1 QTPINKGIRT
11 CVSPH
16 FGSLVPTLWEFKSKL
31 VPTLWEFYPSFFCFN
46 VGIVYICSKSIVYE
60 KETTY
65 YQE

>member
-1 QTPINKGIRT
+1 M
-11 CVSPH
+11 C
-16 FGSLVPTLWEFKSKL
+16 FPTLWEFS
-31 VPTLWEFYPSFFCFN
+31 PHTLGVLPLFFCFN